1 MAGRVGKREEPLLG
15 YRNFA
20 QFQSKFLKFDL
31 LFCSAMIEREWH
43 LDLAICILCFFMWQA
58 WRQIWSV

>member
-20 QFQSKFLKFDL
+20 QFQSKFLKFDP
-31 LFCSAMIEREWH
+31 LFCSAMIERE
-43 LDLAICILCFFMWQA
+43 
-58 WRQIWSV
+58 